1 MVCLPASSSLLAKE
15 YLTPIEI
22 GKIQEAQEVDKRIKI
37 YLDAAALR
45 LKSAEDRLNGK
56 ESAEG
61 DTLEFFT
68 PEEMLEGYY
77 SILRSVM
84 FNLDDAIEKPTVDRG
99 VLGKILKSL
108 KTSTEK
114 AAKDLAVLKK
124 IAEEKKNEEVW
135 NRVNRAIEITD
146 GAHDGALLGISRFP
160 EKLKNKK

>member
-1 MVCLPASSSLLAKE
+1 MVFVPACSSLLAKE

-84 FNLDDAIEKPTVDRG
+84 FNLDDAIEKPTADRG
-99 VLGKILKSL
+99 VLGKVLKSL

-114 AAKDLAVLKK
+114 AAKDLAILKK
-124 IAEEKKNEEVW
+124 ITEEKKNEQAW
-135 NRVNRAIEITD
+135 NLVNRAIEITE
-146 GAHDGALLGISRFP
+146 GAHDGALLGLSRFP
-160 EKLKNKK
+160 EKTKK